1 MFEAMTELLTDLHF
15 RWSNES
21 AYEDI
26 TQYGAVVARNLPKGF
41 ALKSMTKWPFGFQF
55 SIGNGAVYSMTC
67 TLRAVKWARVS

>member
-41 ALKSMTKWPFGFQF
+41 TMERIACGPLAF
-55 SIGNGAVYSMTC
+55 SSASAT
-67 TLRAVKWARVS
+67 ARSTV